1 MIAKVSF
8 VASDGSVFATEA
20 ECIVH
25 EVEIDPDK
33 YKKFHNGIIMLNYM
47 NGCIL
52 NGEDDKDSFG
62 KDVYTLYSS
71 TFAIIVFDKEKADA
85 FFKVIRNAG
94 IECPDS
100 EPGIYFLDGFTNK
113 WVRKVDESVNLMNT
127 INKKYLKS
135 I

>member
-8 VASDGSVFATEA
+8 VASDGREFATEA

-25 EVEIDPDK
+25 EVEINPEK
-33 YKKFHNGIIMLNYM
+33 YNKFHNGVIMLNYM
-47 NGCIL
+47 NGLIL
-52 NGEDDKDSFG
+52 NGKDDKDSFG
-62 KDVYTLYSS
+62 EDVYTLYSS
-71 TFAIIVFDKEKADA
+71 TFAVIVFDKEKADA
-85 FFKVIRNAG
+85 FFKVIRNTG

-113 WVRKVDESVNLMNT
+113 WVRKVDKSVNLMNT
-127 INKKYLKS
+127 INRKYLKS